1 MEKMKGNL
9 KYKLICSDLDK
20 TLLVDNTIPD
30 FNLEAIQKAR
40 DLGVKFVIS
49 TGRDIEIILHL
60 LKQLN
65 TENSENEYT
74 ICCSGAKI
82 YENKNKKIIYI
93 NYLND
98 EMVKEAFEFGKKFS
112 EIYIIFDTSDG
123 VYIYNDEI
131 LKKER
136 DDYGYNYKNMEKMED
151 IKDLKIIRVVYTC
164 KNKDY
169 LNKILKEIKEVKIF
183 DNKVDY
189 YLTQNQFLEFNNL
202 SVSKGEALK
211 WLCNYLNI
219 DIKETIAIGDSY
231 NDVSMIKEA
240 GIGACVKSANDDIKK
255 VSDYICE
262 KDFFEGSV
270 KEVIEKFVFKK

>member
-49 TGRDIEIILHL
+49 TGRDIEIISHL

-93 NYLND
+93 NYLDN

-131 LKKER
+131 LKKEK

-164 KNKDY
+164 KNKYY

-211 WLCNYLNI
+211 WLCSYLNI

>member
-1 MEKMKGNL
+1 MEKKL

-20 TLLVDNTIPD
+20 TLLVNNLIPQ
-30 FNLEAIQKAR
+30 FNLDAIQKAR
-40 DLGVKFVIS
+40 KLGVKFVIS
-49 TGRDIEIILHL
+49 TGRDIEIITHL

-65 TENSENEYT
+65 TDNSDDEYT

-93 NYLND
+93 NYLSHEIVEQIFD
-98 EMVKEAFEFGKKFS
+98 FGKKFP
-112 EIYIIFDTSDG
+112 EMYTVFDTSDG
-123 VYIYNDEI
+123 VYVFNDII

-136 DDYGYNYKNMEKMED
+136 NEYGYKYKQLKTLDD
-151 IKDLKIIRVVYTC
+151 IKDLKIIRVIFTC
-164 KNKDY
+164 KNGTY
-169 LNKILKEIKEVKIF
+169 LNNILKEIKEIKIF

-202 SVSKGEALK
+202 GVNKGEALK

-231 NDVSMIKEA
+231 NDESMLKEA
-240 GIGACVKSANDDIKK
+240 GLGACVKSANDDIKK
-255 VSDYICE
+255 ISKYVCE

-270 KEVIEKFVFKK
+270 KEVIEKFVIND

>member
-20 TLLVDNTIPD
+20 TLLVDNKIPD
-30 FNLEAIQKAR
+30 FNLEAIQRAR

-49 TGRDIEIILHL
+49 TGRDIEIISHL

-93 NYLND
+93 NYLDN
-98 EMVKEAFEFGKKFS
+98 EIVKEAFEFGKKFS
-112 EIYIIFDTSDG
+112 EIFIVFDTSDG
-123 VYIYNDEI
+123 VYIYNDKI
-131 LKKER
+131 LKKENNVY
-136 DDYGYNYKNMEKMED
+136 DYKYKNMEKMED

-169 LNKILKEIKEVKIF
+169 LYKILNEIKEVKIF

-202 SVSKGEALK
+202 GVNKGEALK

-219 DIKETIAIGDSY
+219 DIKETIAIGDGY
-231 NDVSMIKEA
+231 NDESMLKEA
-240 GIGACVKSANDDIKK
+240 GLGACVKSANDDIKK
-255 VSDYICE
+255 ISKYVCE

-270 KEVIEKFVFKK
+270 KEVIEKFVLS

>member
-1 MEKMKGNL
+1 MEKNL
-9 KYKLICSDLDK
+9 KYELICSDLDK
-20 TLLVDNTIPD
+20 TLLVNNLIPQ
-30 FNLEAIQKAR
+30 FNLDAIQKAR
-40 DLGVKFVIS
+40 KLGVKFVVS
-49 TGRDIEIILHL
+49 TGRDIEIITHL

-65 TENSENEYT
+65 TDNSDDEYT

-93 NYLND
+93 NYLSHEIVEQIFD
-98 EMVKEAFEFGKKFS
+98 FGKKFP
-112 EIYIIFDTSDG
+112 EMYTVFDTSDG
-123 VYIYNDEI
+123 VYVFNDII

-136 DDYGYNYKNMEKMED
+136 NEYGYKYKQLKTLDD
-151 IKDLKIIRVVYTC
+151 IKDLKIIRVIFTC
-164 KNKDY
+164 KNGTY
-169 LNKILKEIKEVKIF
+169 LNNILKEIKEIKIF

-202 SVSKGEALK
+202 GVNKGEALK

-231 NDVSMIKEA
+231 NDESMLKEA
-240 GIGACVKSANDDIKK
+240 GLGACVKSANDDIKK
-255 VSDYICE
+255 ISKYVCE

-270 KEVIEKFVFKK
+270 KEVIEKFVIND

>member
-1 MEKMKGNL
+1 M
-9 KYKLICSDLDK
+9 DK
-20 TLLVDNTIPD
+20 TLLVNNLIPQ
-30 FNLEAIQKAR
+30 FNLDAIQKAR
-40 DLGVKFVIS
+40 KLGVKFVVS
-49 TGRDIEIILHL
+49 TGRDIEIITHL

-65 TENSENEYT
+65 TDNSDDEYT

-93 NYLND
+93 NYLSHEIVEQIFD
-98 EMVKEAFEFGKKFS
+98 FGKKFP
-112 EIYIIFDTSDG
+112 EMYTVFDTSDG
-123 VYIYNDEI
+123 VYVFNDII

-136 DDYGYNYKNMEKMED
+136 NEYGYKYKQLKTLDD
-151 IKDLKIIRVVYTC
+151 IKDLKIIRVIFTC
-164 KNKDY
+164 KNGTY
-169 LNKILKEIKEVKIF
+169 LNNILKEIKEIKIF

-202 SVSKGEALK
+202 GVNKGEALK

-231 NDVSMIKEA
+231 NDESMLKEA
-240 GIGACVKSANDDIKK
+240 GLGACVKSANDDIKK
-255 VSDYICE
+255 ISKYVCE

-270 KEVIEKFVFKK
+270 KEVIEKFVIND

>member
-49 TGRDIEIILHL
+49 TGRDIEIISHL

-82 YENKNKKIIYI
+82 YENKTKKPIHI
-93 NYLND
+93 NYLPN
-98 EMVKEAFEFGKKFS
+98 EIVKELFDFGKQFT
-112 EIYIIFDTSDG
+112 EIVVLFDTSNG
-123 VYIYNDEI
+123 IYVYNSKI
-131 LKKER
+131 LAKEA
-136 DDYGYNYKNMEKMED
+136 EKVKMVYTD
-151 IKDLKIIRVVYTC
+151 IKTLEEIKDFKVIRVVYGGESGE
-164 KNKDY
+164 Y
-169 LNKILKEIKEVKIF
+169 INKIKDEIKKSKIF

-189 YLTQNQFLEFNNL
+189 YVTSNQFLEFNAFGVN
-202 SVSKGEALK
+202 KGEALK

-219 DIKETIAIGDSY
+219 NLNETIAIGDSY
-231 NDVSMIKEA
+231 NDVSMLKVA
-240 GIGACVKSANDDIKK
+240 GIGACVKSAEDEIKK
-255 VSDYICE
+255 ISKYVCE
-262 KDFFEGSV
+262 KDYFEGSV
-270 KEVIEKFVFKK
+270 KEVIEKFILN

>member
-1 MEKMKGNL
+1 MEKNL

-20 TLLVDNTIPD
+20 TLLVNNLIPQ
-30 FNLEAIQKAR
+30 FNLDAIQKAR
-40 DLGVKFVIS
+40 KLVVKFVIS
-49 TGRDIEIILHL
+49 TGRDIEIITHL

-65 TENSENEYT
+65 TDNSDDEYT

-93 NYLND
+93 NYLSHEIVEQIFD
-98 EMVKEAFEFGKKFS
+98 FGKKFP
-112 EIYIIFDTSDG
+112 EMYTVFDTSDG
-123 VYIYNDEI
+123 VYVFNDII

-136 DDYGYNYKNMEKMED
+136 NEYGYKYKQLKTLDD
-151 IKDLKIIRVVYTC
+151 IKDLKIIRVIFTC
-164 KNKDY
+164 KNGTY
-169 LNKILKEIKEVKIF
+169 LNNILKEIKEIKIF

-202 SVSKGEALK
+202 GVNKGEALK

-231 NDVSMIKEA
+231 NDESMLKEA
-240 GIGACVKSANDDIKK
+240 GLGACVKSANDDIKK
-255 VSDYICE
+255 ISKYVCE

-270 KEVIEKFVFKK
+270 KEVIEKFVIND

>member
-30 FNLEAIQKAR
+30 FNLEAIQRAR

-49 TGRDIEIILHL
+49 TGRDIEIISHL

-93 NYLND
+93 NYLDN

-131 LKKER
+131 LKKEK

-164 KNKDY
+164 KNKYY

-211 WLCNYLNI
+211 WLCSYLNI

>member
-49 TGRDIEIILHL
+49 TGRDIEIISHL

-93 NYLND
+93 NYLDN

-112 EIYIIFDTSDG
+112 KIYIIFDTSDG
-123 VYIYNDEI
+123 VYIYNDKI

-211 WLCNYLNI
+211 WLCSYLNI

-270 KEVIEKFVFKK
+270 KEVIEKFVFQK

>member
-1 MEKMKGNL
+1 MEKNL

-20 TLLVDNTIPD
+20 TLLVNNLIPQ
-30 FNLEAIQKAR
+30 FNLDAIQKAR
-40 DLGVKFVIS
+40 KLGVKFVIS
-49 TGRDIEIILHL
+49 TGRDIEIITHL

-65 TENSENEYT
+65 TDNSDDEYT

-93 NYLND
+93 NYLSHEIVEQIFD
-98 EMVKEAFEFGKKFS
+98 FGKKFP
-112 EIYIIFDTSDG
+112 EMYTVFDTSDG
-123 VYIYNDEI
+123 VYVFNDII

-136 DDYGYNYKNMEKMED
+136 NEYGYKYKQLKTLDD
-151 IKDLKIIRVVYTC
+151 IKDLKIIRVIFTC
-164 KNKDY
+164 KNGTY
-169 LNKILKEIKEVKIF
+169 LNNILKEIKEIKIF

-202 SVSKGEALK
+202 GVNKGEALK

-231 NDVSMIKEA
+231 NDESMLKEA
-240 GIGACVKSANDDIKK
+240 GLGACVKSANDDIKK
-255 VSDYICE
+255 ISKYVCE

-270 KEVIEKFVFKK
+270 KEVIEKFVIND

>member
-1 MEKMKGNL
+1 MEKNKANL

-20 TLLVDNTIPD
+20 TLIVNNHIPD
-30 FNLEAIQKAR
+30 FNLDAIQKAR
-40 DLGVKFVIS
+40 KLGVKFVIS
-49 TGRDIEIILHL
+49 TGRDIEIVSHL
-60 LKQLN
+60 LKELG

-82 YENKNKKIIYI
+82 YQNKNKKVIYI
-93 NYLND
+93 NYLPL
-98 EMVKEAFEFGKKFS
+98 EIAKEAFEFGKKFS
-112 EIYIIFDTSDG
+112 EMYIIFDTSEG
-123 VYIYNDEI
+123 VFIYNDAI

-136 DDYGYNYKNMEKMED
+136 DEYGYKYKKIEVFDD
-151 IKDLKIIRVVYTC
+151 IKHLKIIRVVYTC

-169 LNKILKEIKEVKIF
+169 LNKILNEIKEIKTF
-183 DNKVDY
+183 DNRVDY

-202 SVSKGEALK
+202 GVNKGEALK

-219 DIKETIAIGDSY
+219 NIKDTIAIGDSY
-231 NDVSMIKEA
+231 NDESMLKEA

-255 VSDYICE
+255 ICKYICE

-270 KEVIEKFVFKK
+270 KEVIEKFVLD

>member
-1 MEKMKGNL
+1 MEKIEGNL

-20 TLLVDNTIPD
+20 TLLIDNKIPD

-49 TGRDIEIILHL
+49 TGRNIEIISHL

-93 NYLND
+93 NYLDN

-123 VYIYNDEI
+123 VYIYNDKI

-164 KNKDY
+164 KKKDY
-169 LNKILKEIKEVKIF
+169 LNKILKEIKDVKIF

-231 NDVSMIKEA
+231 NDESMLKVA

>member
-30 FNLEAIQKAR
+30 FNLEAIQRAR

-60 LKQLN
+60 FKQLN

-93 NYLND
+93 NYLDN

-131 LKKER
+131 LKKEK

-164 KNKDY
+164 KNKYY

-211 WLCNYLNI
+211 WLCSYLNI

>member
-40 DLGVKFVIS
+40 ELGVKFVIS
-49 TGRDIEIILHL
+49 TGRDIEIISHL

-93 NYLND
+93 NYLDN

-151 IKDLKIIRVVYTC
+151 IKGLKIIRVVYTC

>member
-1 MEKMKGNL
+1 MEKIEGNL

-20 TLLVDNTIPD
+20 TLLVDNKIPD

-49 TGRDIEIILHL
+49 TGRNIEIISHL

-93 NYLND
+93 NYLDN

-123 VYIYNDEI
+123 VYIYNDKI

-164 KNKDY
+164 KKKDY
-169 LNKILKEIKEVKIF
+169 LNKILKEIKDVKIF

-231 NDVSMIKEA
+231 NDVSMLKEA

>member
-1 MEKMKGNL
+1 MEKIKGNL

-49 TGRDIEIILHL
+49 TGRDIEIISHL

-151 IKDLKIIRVVYTC
+151 IKGLKIIRVVYTC

-211 WLCNYLNI
+211 WLCSYLNI

>member
-30 FNLEAIQKAR
+30 FNLEAIQRAR

-211 WLCNYLNI
+211 WLCSYLNI

>member
-1 MEKMKGNL
+1 MEKNL

-20 TLLVDNTIPD
+20 TLLVNNLIPQ
-30 FNLEAIQKAR
+30 FNLDAIQKAR
-40 DLGVKFVIS
+40 KLGVKFVVS
-49 TGRDIEIILHL
+49 TGRDIEIITHL

-65 TENSENEYT
+65 TDNSDDEYT

-93 NYLND
+93 NYLSHEIVEQIFD
-98 EMVKEAFEFGKKFS
+98 FGKKFP
-112 EIYIIFDTSDG
+112 EMYTVFDTSDG
-123 VYIYNDEI
+123 VYVFNDII

-136 DDYGYNYKNMEKMED
+136 NEYGYKYKQLKTLDD
-151 IKDLKIIRVVYTC
+151 IKDLKIIRVIFTC
-164 KNKDY
+164 KNGTY
-169 LNKILKEIKEVKIF
+169 LNNILKEIKEIKIF

-202 SVSKGEALK
+202 GVNKGEALK

-231 NDVSMIKEA
+231 NDESMLKEA
-240 GIGACVKSANDDIKK
+240 GLGACVKSANDDIKK
-255 VSDYICE
+255 ISKYVCE

-270 KEVIEKFVFKK
+270 KEVIEKFVIND

>member
-20 TLLVDNTIPD
+20 TLLVDNTIPF
-30 FNLEAIQKAR
+30 FNLEAIQRAR

-93 NYLND
+93 NYLDN

-131 LKKER
+131 LKKEK

-270 KEVIEKFVFKK
+270 KEVIEKFVIND

>member
-1 MEKMKGNL
+1 MEKNL

-20 TLLVDNTIPD
+20 TLLVNNLIPQ
-30 FNLEAIQKAR
+30 FNLDAIQKAR
-40 DLGVKFVIS
+40 KLGVKFVIS
-49 TGRDIEIILHL
+49 TGRDIEIITHL

-65 TENSENEYT
+65 TDNSDDEYT

-93 NYLND
+93 NYLSHEIVEQIFD
-98 EMVKEAFEFGKKFS
+98 FGKKFP
-112 EIYIIFDTSDG
+112 EMYTVFDTSDG
-123 VYIYNDEI
+123 VYVFNDII

-136 DDYGYNYKNMEKMED
+136 NEYGYKYKQLKTLDD
-151 IKDLKIIRVVYTC
+151 IKDLKIIRVIFTC
-164 KNKDY
+164 KNGTY
-169 LNKILKEIKEVKIF
+169 LNNILKEIKEIKIF

-202 SVSKGEALK
+202 GVNKGEALK

-231 NDVSMIKEA
+231 NDESMLKEA
-240 GIGACVKSANDDIKK
+240 GLGACVKSANDDIKK
-255 VSDYICE
+255 ISKYVCE

-270 KEVIEKFVFKK
+270 EEVIEKFVIND

>member
-20 TLLVDNTIPD
+20 TLLVDNKIPD

-93 NYLND
+93 NYLDN

-131 LKKER
+131 LKNER

>member
-49 TGRDIEIILHL
+49 TGRDIEIISHL

-65 TENSENEYT
+65 TDNSENEYT

-93 NYLND
+93 NYLDD
-98 EMVKEAFEFGKKFS
+98 EMVKKAFEFGKKFS

-123 VYIYNDEI
+123 VYIYNDKI

-211 WLCNYLNI
+211 WLCSYLNI

-270 KEVIEKFVFKK
+270 KEVIEKFVFQK

>member
-1 MEKMKGNL
+1 MEGNL

-20 TLLVDNTIPD
+20 TLLVDNKIPD
-30 FNLEAIQKAR
+30 FNLEAIQRAR

-93 NYLND
+93 NYLDN

-151 IKDLKIIRVVYTC
+151 IKGLKIIRVVYTC

-211 WLCNYLNI
+211 WLCSYLNI

-231 NDVSMIKEA
+231 NDESMLKEA
-240 GIGACVKSANDDIKK
+240 GLGACVKSANDDIKK
-255 VSDYICE
+255 ISKYVCE

-270 KEVIEKFVFKK
+270 EEVIEKFVIND

>member
-30 FNLEAIQKAR
+30 FNLEAIQRAR

-93 NYLND
+93 NYLDN

-131 LKKER
+131 LKR
-136 DDYGYNYKNMEKMED
+136 
-151 IKDLKIIRVVYTC
+151 
-164 KNKDY
+164 
-169 LNKILKEIKEVKIF
+169 
-183 DNKVDY
+183 
-189 YLTQNQFLEFNNL
+189 
-202 SVSKGEALK
+202 KG
-211 WLCNYLNI
+211 
-219 DIKETIAIGDSY
+219 
-231 NDVSMIKEA
+231 
-240 GIGACVKSANDDIKK
+240 
-255 VSDYICE
+255 
-262 KDFFEGSV
+262 
-270 KEVIEKFVFKK
+270 

>member
-1 MEKMKGNL
+1 MEKNL

-20 TLLVDNTIPD
+20 TLLVNNLIPQ
-30 FNLEAIQKAR
+30 FNLDAIQKAR
-40 DLGVKFVIS
+40 KLGVKFVIS
-49 TGRDIEIILHL
+49 TGRDIEIITHL

-65 TENSENEYT
+65 TDNSDDEYT

-93 NYLND
+93 NYLSHEIVEQIFD
-98 EMVKEAFEFGKKFS
+98 FGKKFP
-112 EIYIIFDTSDG
+112 EMYTVFDTSDG
-123 VYIYNDEI
+123 VYVFNDII

-136 DDYGYNYKNMEKMED
+136 NEYGYKYKQLKTLDD
-151 IKDLKIIRVVYTC
+151 IKDLKIIRVIFTC
-164 KNKDY
+164 KNGTY
-169 LNKILKEIKEVKIF
+169 LNNILKEIKEIKIF

-202 SVSKGEALK
+202 GVNKGEALK

-231 NDVSMIKEA
+231 NDESMLKEA
-240 GIGACVKSANDDIKK
+240 GLGACVKSANDDIKNISK
-255 VSDYICE
+255 YVCE

-270 KEVIEKFVFKK
+270 KEVIEKFVIND

>member
-1 MEKMKGNL
+1 MEKNL

-20 TLLVDNTIPD
+20 TLLVNNLIPQ
-30 FNLEAIQKAR
+30 FNLDAIQKAR
-40 DLGVKFVIS
+40 KLGVKFVVS
-49 TGRDIEIILHL
+49 TGRDIEIITHL

-65 TENSENEYT
+65 TDNSDDEYT

-93 NYLND
+93 NYLSHEIVEQIFD
-98 EMVKEAFEFGKKFS
+98 FGKKFP
-112 EIYIIFDTSDG
+112 EMYTVFDTSDG
-123 VYIYNDEI
+123 VYVFNDII

-136 DDYGYNYKNMEKMED
+136 NEYGYKYKQLKTLDD
-151 IKDLKIIRVVYTC
+151 IKDLKIIRVIFTC
-164 KNKDY
+164 KNGTY
-169 LNKILKEIKEVKIF
+169 LNNILKEIKEIKIF

-202 SVSKGEALK
+202 GVNKGEALK

-231 NDVSMIKEA
+231 NDESMLKEA
-240 GIGACVKSANDDIKK
+240 GLGACVKSANDDIKNISK
-255 VSDYICE
+255 YVCE

-270 KEVIEKFVFKK
+270 KEVIDKFILN